1 MKHRTQVFTETKFAT
16 SDGYIQADNYGF
28 GISIVTWHLSE
39 NEDGRDTL
47 IARDAIL
54 IEYNEIDLLIE
65 LLNTVRPKSKRK
77 PKRVRK

>member
-1 MKHRTQVFTETKFAT
+1 MKHRTQVFAETKFAT
-16 SDGYIQADNYGF
+16 SDGYIQATDYGF
-28 GISIVTWHLSE
+28 GVSIVTWHLLE

-47 IARDAIL
+47 IECDAIL

-77 PKRVRK
+77 TKSVRK